1 MTVYQPREDSRLLA
15 KKVLEM
21 DLDGEK
27 CLDMGTG
34 TGIIAEKMVKSGAEK
49 VLAVDVNPE
58 AVEEA
63 SEKLEDHDE
72 VEVKSSDLFENVEGE
87 FDLIAFNPPYLPGD
101 DLDED
106 LEGRE
111 IWRGGDSGEEFT
123 EEFLETAE
131 DYLAENGRI
140 LFVVSSLSDFDTDQY
155 EIVDT
160 KQLWFEDIY
169 LLKAGNF

>member
-15 KKVLEM
+15 KHVLER
-21 DLDGEK
+21 DLQGLK

-34 TGIIAEKMVKSGAEK
+34 TGIIAEKMVASGAEQ
-49 VLAVDVNPE
+49 VTAVDVNPE

-63 SEKLEDHDE
+63 SQKTQGLDN
-72 VEVKSSDLFENVEGE
+72 VEVKSSDLFENIEGE

-101 DLDED
+101 KLDED
-106 LEGRE
+106 LDGRE

-123 EEFLETAE
+123 EEFLNTAE
-131 DYLAENGRI
+131 KYLRENGEI
-140 LFVVSSLSDFDTDQY
+140 LFIISSLSDFDKGGF

-169 LLKAGNF
+169 LLRADNF